1 MTAPPTASSPPATV
15 AQVVACHGRLL
26 RLRLADGSEMPA
38 RALRRDEAIVCGD
51 EVSYGHDLQHGELR
65 ITRVHPRRTALF
77 RSSAR
82 GEGELVAANLT
93 LLVVV
98 IAPVPQPDLFVVD
111 RYLAAAR
118 SATLRAV
125 IVLNKCELGCDE
137 RDRPELEALAA
148 AGYPLLPCSAR
159 LGTGLTELTASLHG
173 ECALLV
179 GQSGVGK
186 SSLLAALIPGS
197 AARVGELVRREEGR
211 HTTTTARMHQ
221 LQGGGALID
230 SPGVRDF
237 APAIAR
243 LTPPAFGFVE
253 IERLA
258 PQCRFADCRHL
269 QEPDCAVRAAVAA
282 RQLSPRRYES
292 YRRLQRLVRELAQ
305 RQGR

>member
-1 MTAPPTASSPPATV
+1 MTAPPAAPSPEATV

-65 ITRVHPRRTALF
+65 ITRVHPRRTALY

-82 GEGELVAANLT
+82 GEGELIAANLT

-98 IAPVPQPDLFVVD
+98 IAPVPQPDLFVLD
-111 RYLAAAR
+111 RYLAAAHC
-118 SATLRAV
+118 AQLRAV
-125 IVLNKCELGCDE
+125 IVLNKSELDLGE
-137 RDRPELEALAA
+137 RDRPELEALQA
-148 AGYPLLPCSAR
+148 AGYSLLRCSAR
-159 LGTGLTELTASLHG
+159 LGTGLAELAERLRG
-173 ECALLV
+173 EVALLV

-197 AARVGELVRREEGR
+197 IARVGELVRREEGR
-211 HTTTTARMHQ
+211 HTTTTARMYQ
-221 LQGGGALID
+221 LQDGGALID

-243 LTPPAFGFVE
+243 LSPPAFGFIE

-282 RQLSPRRYES
+282 QQLSPRRYES
-292 YRRLQRLVRELAQ
+292 YRRLQRLARELAQ
-305 RQGR
+305 RPGR

>member
-1 MTAPPTASSPPATV
+1 MTAPPAAPSPPATV
-15 AQVVACHGRLL
+15 AQVIACHGRLL

-65 ITRVHPRRTALF
+65 ITRVLPRRTALY

-82 GEGELVAANLT
+82 GEGELIAANLT

-98 IAPVPQPDLFVVD
+98 IAPVPQPDLFVLD
-111 RYLAAAR
+111 RYLAAAHC
-118 SATLRAV
+118 AQLRAL
-125 IVLNKCELGCDE
+125 IVLNKSELDLGE
-137 RDRPELEALAA
+137 RDKVELAALEA
-148 AGYPLLPCSAR
+148 AGYALLRCSAR
-159 LGTGLTELTASLHG
+159 LGTGLSELTASLRG

-197 AARVGELVRREEGR
+197 IARVGELVRREEGR
-211 HTTTTARMHQ
+211 HTTTTARMYQ
-221 LQGGGALID
+221 LQDGGALID

-243 LTPPAFGFVE
+243 LKPPAFGFIE
-253 IERLA
+253 IEHLA

-282 RQLSPRRYES
+282 GQLSARRYES
-292 YRRLQRLVRELAQ
+292 YRRLQRLVRDLAQ
-305 RQGR
+305 RPGR

>member
-1 MTAPPTASSPPATV
+1 MTAPPAAPSPPATI
-15 AQVVACHGRLL
+15 AQVIACHGRLL

-51 EVSYGHDLQHGELR
+51 EVSYGLDVQHGELR
-65 ITRVHPRRTALF
+65 ITRVLPRRTALY

-82 GEGELVAANLT
+82 GEGELIAANLT

-98 IAPVPQPDLFVVD
+98 IAPVPQPDLFVLD
-111 RYLAAAR
+111 RYLAAAHC
-118 SATLRAV
+118 AQLRAL
-125 IVLNKCELGCDE
+125 IVLNKSELDLGE
-137 RDRPELEALAA
+137 RDRAELTALQ
-148 AGYPLLPCSAR
+148 AGGYAVLRCSAR
-159 LGTGLTELTASLHG
+159 LGTGLSELTTSLRG

-197 AARVGELVRREEGR
+197 IARVGELVRREEGR
-211 HTTTTARMHQ
+211 HTTTTARMYQ
-221 LQGGGALID
+221 LQDGGALID

-243 LTPPAFGFVE
+243 LKAPAFGFIE
-253 IERLA
+253 IEQLA

-282 RQLSPRRYES
+282 GQLSARRYES
-292 YRRLQRLVRELAQ
+292 YRRLQRLVRDLAQ
-305 RQGR
+305 RPGR

>member
-1 MTAPPTASSPPATV
+1 MTASPAAPSLPASV

-38 RALRRDEAIVCGD
+38 RALRRDQAIVCGD

-65 ITRVHPRRTALF
+65 ITRVHERRTALY

-98 IAPVPQPDLFVVD
+98 IAPLPQPDLFVLD

-118 SATLRAV
+118 CAQLRA
-125 IVLNKCELGCDE
+125 IIALNKCELGVDE
-137 RDRPELEALAA
+137 RERVELEALQA
-148 AGYPLLPCSAR
+148 AGYTLLQCSAR
-159 LGTGLTELTASLHG
+159 VGTGLTELVESLRG
-173 ECALLV
+173 EVALLV

-186 SSLLAALIPGS
+186 SSLLTALIPGS
-197 AARVGELVRREEGR
+197 AARIGELVRREEGR

-243 LTPPAFGFVE
+243 LSPPAFGFIE
-253 IERLA
+253 IEQLA

-282 RQLSPRRYES
+282 RQFSPRRYES
-292 YRRLQRLVRELAQ
+292 YRRLQRLVRDLAQ
-305 RQGR
+305 RPGR